1 MALMLFR
8 ITVPQEGPK
17 VQVAVPGLGP
27 PVRLMVAEPPVG
39 RQQPPLRVSPCWVI
53 VADAGPFFSWTVVVP
68 STEYELLP
76 EKVTVSIPV

>member
-1 MALMLFR
+1 MAVVLFR

-27 PVRLMVAEPPVG
+27 PVRSMTAEPLVG
-39 RQQPPLRVSPCWVI
+39 RQQPLLRVSPCLVI
-53 VADAGPFFSWTVVVP
+53 VADAEPFFSWTVVVP
-68 STEYELLP
+68 STEYEVPP